1 MKIKRIN
8 VSYLFIGWLGWLFLP
23 PADLPVPPPTN
34 APAFAL
40 LAADTLPPLAEED
53 EAAPLPQRLAY
64 FPDDVA
70 FYATLD
76 PGAELLARSLILT
89 NRFKN
94 GNVSFSL
101 SFDRQNWAGYALG
114 PKYSSLFS
122 LSGQPGCYF
131 RIITT
136 RADGERIEK
145 EYFLGRGRCFGIFF
159 NRQENCWDL
168 EENSCKRQT
177 NGGK

>member
-1 MKIKRIN
+1 MSIRRHYLQI
-8 VSYLFIGWLGWLFLP
+8 LFIGCLGTLLLP
-23 PADLPVPPPTN
+23 TDQPPVYAGGIALADFRLDTIP
-34 APAFAL
+34 APA
-40 LAADTLPPLAEED
+40 
-53 EAAPLPQRLAY
+53 EATPQRLAY

-89 NRFKN
+89 NRFRN

-101 SFDRQNWAGYALG
+101 SFDRQTWAGYALG
-114 PKYSSLFS
+114 PNYSSLFS

-131 RIITT
+131 KILTT
-136 RADGERIEK
+136 RPDGERVEK

-168 EENSCKRQT
+168 EENSCKRRT

>member
-8 VSYLFIGWLGWLFLP
+8 VSYFFIGWIGWLFLP
-23 PADLPVPPPTN
+23 SADLPEQPPVS
-34 APAFAL
+34 APMTI
-40 LAADTLPPLAEED
+40 LAADTLPTPTEVEVT
-53 EAAPLPQRLAY
+53 PQRLAY

-89 NRFKN
+89 NRFKG

-101 SFDRQNWAGYALG
+101 SFDRRNWAGYALG
-114 PKYSSLFS
+114 PNYSSLFS

-131 RIITT
+131 KITT
-136 RADGERIEK
+136 TRPSGERVVK
-145 EYFLGRGRCFGIFF
+145 EYYLGRGRCFGIFF
-159 NRQENCWDL
+159 NRKDNCWDL
-168 EENSCKRQT
+168 EENPCKRRVS
-177 NGGK
+177 NGR